1 MKFILQDSKR
11 CIFVDEDCSLEEIVI
26 ERLSEGN
33 YSSDTYLFEAASKT
47 ENRII
52 VTTDDKLC
60 RQMNNI
66 ATYNVVNLTDFLK
79 QY

>member
-1 MKFILQDSKR
+1 VILEKLR
-11 CIFVDEDCSLEEIVI
+11 
-26 ERLSEGN
+26 EGN

-47 ENRII
+47 KSKII

-60 RQMNNI
+60 RQKHHI
-66 ATYNVVNLTDFLK
+66 AGYKVIHLKDFLQ